1 MGFLSSL
8 NPKLG
13 LDKRVSFCI
22 RFKYNA
28 AYWFTPHGSLSCG
41 FIAQRFTGPFH
52 SERAPPTPVIGQENV
67 LQAFPQAKLVGILSQ
82 FPLPQWLQLKS
93 SWYKSSQYMY
103 QEDKEWKDEGTGKER
118 FLECMP

>member
-1 MGFLSSL
+1 MGSFSSL

-41 FIAQRFTGPFH
+41 FIAWRFTGPSH
-52 SERAPPTPVIGQENV
+52 SELALVDWNNWNTSHWSRKCTAGFPTGQVSRDIVSIPSSPVTP
-67 LQAFPQAKLVGILSQ
+67 A
-82 FPLPQWLQLKS
+82 
-93 SWYKSSQYMY
+93 
-103 QEDKEWKDEGTGKER
+103 
-118 FLECMP
+118 